1 MHSHAALIV
10 CNYRLPDQSILCSFT
25 AGLWHFSA
33 PPLAICQFSK
43 SVFVYSAALR
53 SVHLV
58 RCVSICPR
66 VVHPFHSLSAP
77 FHFFTDT
84 RGEQLLKYVLIR
96 VSFLSLSLSLCFIYF
111 PLSLFPSSKAKQQ
124 GAALPAVRN
133 GGTQYLD
140 RIPLACS
147 TLWFHGRGPKS
158 DGDATVRES
167 LTAARGWR
175 VLRCQTIT
183 FWTLL
188 LYKYQNT
195 LKTRSFTVQ
204 HIKIRFQ
211 RICIFS
217 CMLKTRGEESNGV
230 RKIYLIHEIL
240 YLNKTAL
247 AFDREKSLGMR
258 YVWTMSVIWWC

>member
-53 SVHLV
+53 SVHLMW
-58 RCVSICPR
+58 CVSICPR

-96 VSFLSLSLSLCFIYF
+96 VSFLSLSLLYLFSSVS
-111 PLSLFPSSKAKQQ
+111 LSLVQSKATRCSAASCQKWRDSISRPNPFSVFNSLVSRQR
-124 GAALPAVRN
+124 GKVGWWCNGTRVSDSGPRVEGPALPNNHFPNRFLN
-133 GGTQYLD
+133 S
-140 RIPLACS
+140 S
-147 TLWFHGRGPKS
+147 T
-158 DGDATVRES
+158 V
-167 LTAARGWR
+167 
-175 VLRCQTIT
+175 
-183 FWTLL
+183 
-188 LYKYQNT
+188 QNT

-217 CMLKTRGEESNGV
+217 CMLKTRWKESNGV
-230 RKIYLIHEIL
+230 RKS
-240 YLNKTAL
+240 T
-247 AFDREKSLGMR
+247 
-258 YVWTMSVIWWC
+258 